1 MATAKTPFTPSR
13 KRSTLGKLMPPR
25 LGRVF
30 VRERL
35 FALLDE
41 QAGVPGTWVAGPPGL
56 GKTTLVATYLEA
68 RRLQTL
74 WLQIDAQD
82 ADLAAFAHFLD
93 LAVADAVP
101 RRRTRMPVPTA
112 DDLRDATGFVRRCFR
127 HLAAMLEAP
136 WVLVLDNL
144 QEAAPASPLYAGL
157 AAVLTELPADARL
170 IFISR
175 ELPPAAFARALAGQ
189 QLVVVDAHA
198 LRFTLA
204 ETRVLVDLHGHGIA
218 ADALQDSTDGW
229 AAAMILIMAARGTG
243 GVDKTRRTGAS
254 AVSGSASISTPDS
267 AIDNEPVRGS
277 LFAFFAGEV
286 LAKMPPG
293 DAATLAR
300 IAFLPS
306 TTTAMAASLSGDS
319 RAGLLLADL
328 AARSLFT
335 DRRSGTEPVFT
346 LHALFGEFLRAH
358 AAATL
363 TAEALQAL
371 RLSAAALLAARGQA
385 DVAITQLLSAAAWRD
400 AATLLNEHADRFV
413 TQGRTA
419 SVLEWIFAL
428 PPAHREQPALR
439 YWCGVCQLAS
449 NPSAALIELEHA
461 QRGFAAADDAT
472 GSFQT
477 AAAAADAIVFIGER
491 LDVLEPWIARL
502 SAHAPVY
509 LAQRHAHAD
518 MALDLRVLPGLLAAY
533 VNRRT
538 ADPLTARLA
547 DVAEGLLD
555 QPLAASQRILLASLA
570 TYLMWTGQ
578 LARLDRIMVKIDRM
592 CAVQDTAAATRLR
605 WYGVGVLI
613 RSLRGL
619 AVEALA
625 DAQAALDVSAGQPA
639 MMAKAHLLMV
649 LAALSARDA
658 ERARKHLEEA
668 AALIVPSS
676 PIDTTTYGFQRGLLA
691 LLDGDWAAAQ
701 RVMDEALTSGR
712 ASGWPLREHIAL
724 LGVAMAATQN
734 GRFDLAEAILQE
746 ARSHPFYAV
755 CTWHHWIE
763 ALVAAH
769 LADRQ
774 HDLPRC
780 LAALRRAFA
789 VSRAHGFDYG
799 PLLYCCGDTMSRL
812 CALAMAHGIDA
823 PLALAIVRRHALP
836 APASALGSAG
846 EQWPWPIRIRCLGH
860 FAIECDGQALAQ
872 SRKESRKPL
881 DLLKLTIALGGTAVR
896 ADRLAALLW
905 PDMPGDAAQN
915 SFDNAIHR
923 LRKLV
928 GERHIV
934 VQSGALSL
942 NPATCWTDVAAL
954 EACLREVD
962 GLTAAAAP
970 ATVSGI
976 AERALALY
984 QGDFLAG
991 DDSHPDV
998 LVARNRLRAMFLRQ
1012 LAALGARLEAQGQPE
1027 PAARVYRRVIE
1038 REPLAEDI
1046 VRHLIHC
1053 LLQRGLR
1060 AEAYEA
1066 YRNCRQQLSVVLGI
1080 RPSAETEAL
1089 AGTLREG

>member
-112 DDLRDATGFVRRCFR
+112 DDLRDATGFVCRCFR

-335 DRRSGTEPVFT
+335 DRRSGAEPVFT
-346 LHALFGEFLRAH
+346 FHALFGEFLRAH

-363 TAEALQAL
+363 TAEARTKDGVSGRSSTSVNVTETKLVLKLEGPKTGVVGEALPFQIKITNEGQTTAEKIRVQARFDEGIETVSKSTTFDETIASL
-371 RLSAAALLAARGQA
+371 AAGQSRTLPLPLSAKKSGKLM
-385 DVAITQLLSAAAWRD
+385 
-400 AATLLNEHADRFV
+400 
-413 TQGRTA
+413 
-419 SVLEWIFAL
+419 
-428 PPAHREQPALR
+428 
-439 YWCGVCQLAS
+439 
-449 NPSAALIELEHA
+449 IEA
-461 QRGFAAADDAT
+461 G
-472 GSFQT
+472 GSFQ
-477 AAAAADAIVFIGER
+477 
-491 LDVLEPWIARL
+491 
-502 SAHAPVY
+502 
-509 LAQRHAHAD
+509 
-518 MALDLRVLPGLLAAY
+518 
-533 VNRRT
+533 RRT
-538 ADPLTARLA
+538 R
-547 DVAEGLLD
+547 
-555 QPLAASQRILLASLA
+555 
-570 TYLMWTGQ
+570 
-578 LARLDRIMVKIDRM
+578 DRQCRM
-592 CAVQDTAAATRLR
+592 CLSWRDRTSRWIYFQTR
-605 WYGVGVLI
+605 
-613 RSLRGL
+613 
-619 AVEALA
+619 
-625 DAQAALDVSAGQPA
+625 
-639 MMAKAHLLMV
+639 
-649 LAALSARDA
+649 
-658 ERARKHLEEA
+658 
-668 AALIVPSS
+668 
-676 PIDTTTYGFQRGLLA
+676 
-691 LLDGDWAAAQ
+691 
-701 RVMDEALTSGR
+701 
-712 ASGWPLREHIAL
+712 
-724 LGVAMAATQN
+724 
-734 GRFDLAEAILQE
+734 
-746 ARSHPFYAV
+746 
-755 CTWHHWIE
+755 
-763 ALVAAH
+763 
-769 LADRQ
+769 
-774 HDLPRC
+774 
-780 LAALRRAFA
+780 
-789 VSRAHGFDYG
+789 
-799 PLLYCCGDTMSRL
+799 
-812 CALAMAHGIDA
+812 
-823 PLALAIVRRHALP
+823 
-836 APASALGSAG
+836 
-846 EQWPWPIRIRCLGH
+846 
-860 FAIECDGQALAQ
+860 
-872 SRKESRKPL
+872 
-881 DLLKLTIALGGTAVR
+881 
-896 ADRLAALLW
+896 
-905 PDMPGDAAQN
+905 
-915 SFDNAIHR
+915 
-923 LRKLV
+923 
-928 GERHIV
+928 
-934 VQSGALSL
+934 
-942 NPATCWTDVAAL
+942 
-954 EACLREVD
+954 
-962 GLTAAAAP
+962 
-970 ATVSGI
+970 
-976 AERALALY
+976 
-984 QGDFLAG
+984 
-991 DDSHPDV
+991 
-998 LVARNRLRAMFLRQ
+998 
-1012 LAALGARLEAQGQPE
+1012 
-1027 PAARVYRRVIE
+1027 
-1038 REPLAEDI
+1038 
-1046 VRHLIHC
+1046 
-1053 LLQRGLR
+1053 
-1060 AEAYEA
+1060 
-1066 YRNCRQQLSVVLGI
+1066 
-1080 RPSAETEAL
+1080 
-1089 AGTLREG
+1089 